1 MAKKMPAPGLT
12 DDEFVELEEL
22 LASIPEEREPMEAD
36 EADGFLTGLL
46 LAPAEVPPDT
56 WMPCILDAEGK
67 EPEMAPEILYRLE
80 DLLYRRYQ
88 EIDRQLASKTPIDPI
103 ILIDEDS
110 PEDELAPFALGF
122 LASVRLFPG
131 LEQTGNENVDGALLG
146 VFRHLPEEA
155 RGDLAE
161 TIEKLNRETPLD
173 DAREAFE
180 DLTACVA
187 EIAEVTRGF
196 KIPD

>member
-46 LAPAEVPPDT
+46 LAPKEVSPDA

-67 EPEMAPEILYRLE
+67 APELKPETLYRLE

-103 ILIDEDS
+103 ILVDEDS

-131 LEQTGNENVDGALLG
+131 LEQTGNGDVDGALLG
-146 VFRHLPEEA
+146 IFRHLPEEA

-161 TIEKLNRETPLD
+161 TIAKLNRETPLA

>member
-1 MAKKMPAPGLT
+1 MAKKMPKPGLT

-22 LASIPEEREPMEAD
+22 LAAIPEEREPMEAD

-46 LAPAEVPPDT
+46 LAPKEVSPDD
-56 WMPCILDAEGK
+56 WMPFILDAEGK
-67 EPEMAPEILYRLE
+67 APAEDAYRLE
-80 DLLYRRYQ
+80 ELLYRRYQ
-88 EIDRQLASKTPIDPI
+88 QIDGQLSSKTPIDPI
-103 ILIDEDS
+103 ILVEEDE
-110 PEDELAPFALGF
+110 ETDELAPFALGF

-131 LEQTGNENVDGALLG
+131 LEATGNKDVDGALLG
-146 VFRHLPEEA
+146 VFRHLPPEA
-155 RGDLAE
+155 RGDLAGAIAKINAE
-161 TIEKLNRETPLD
+161 SPFADNV
-173 DAREAFE
+173 EAFE